1 MCLGSRFED
10 TTQHGEEVWTTDGD
24 RSVHLRPLPMSPRVK
39 KQRAG
44 NAGVYVPGFLLPRP
58 LLFSV
63 SSWSVDW
70 YCLDSGKVS
79 PVQLI
84 VSANSLV
91 AMPRS

>member
-44 NAGVYVPGFLLPRP
+44 NAGMYVPGFLLPHP

-70 YCLDSGKVS
+70 YCLGIVYIQGRCDLLS
-79 PVQLI
+79 QL
-84 VSANSLV
+84 SLLT
-91 AMPRS
+91 P